1 MSGHRKFRDLVAHI
15 DADPAARAHVDAELR
30 AMDDVVALAELRER
44 RGSTR
49 SAVADARGTSQPNIS
64 QLVSRIDSEADIYL
78 STLRH
83 YVEALGGRLEITA
96 VFPDQ
101 TIQIIA
107 GTADPT
113 DVVATPSS

>member
-1 MSGHRKFRDLVAHI
+1 MCGHRKFRDLVAHI

-49 SAVADARGTSQPNIS
+49 SADADARGTSQPNIS

-83 YVEALGGRLEITA
+83 YVEALGGRLRLVA
-96 VFPDQ
+96 VFDGEEVELD
-101 TIQIIA
+101 A
-107 GTADPT
+107 
-113 DVVATPSS
+113 